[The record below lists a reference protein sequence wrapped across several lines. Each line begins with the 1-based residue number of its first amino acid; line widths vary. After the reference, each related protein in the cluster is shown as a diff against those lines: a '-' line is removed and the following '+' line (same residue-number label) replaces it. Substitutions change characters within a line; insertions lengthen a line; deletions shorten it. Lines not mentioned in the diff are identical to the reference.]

1 MKKFLHDTH
10 GSSSL
15 WAAFFCLILCTFSI
29 LIYTGAT
36 IYTKYHIA
44 QTELERAATVSVDGT
59 LENPAIRDLITDVSS
74 SKVMQAVENNL
85 MKVGYRKTKSG
96 EWRKVVNGKWICS
109 FQDLNLSVTGDQLY
123 VSANLSLPLPWHIDA
138 AVISLPITFQS
149 KVLFLN

>member
-1 MKKFLHDTH
+1 MKKFWQDTR

-44 QTELERAATVSVDGT
+44 QTELERAATVSVDET

-74 SKVMQAVENNL
+74 SKVIKAVENNL
-85 MKVGYRKTKSG
+85 MQVGYQKAKSG
-96 EWRKVVNGKWICS
+96 EWRKEVNGKWICS

-123 VSANLSLPLPWHIDA
+123 VSANLSLPLPWHIDE
-138 AVISLPITFQS
+138 AVVSLPITFQT

>member
-1 MKKFLHDTH
+1 MKTFWHDTR

-44 QTELERAATVSVDGT
+44 QTELERTATVSVDEN
-59 LENPAIRDLITDVSS
+59 LENPAIRDLVTDVSA
-74 SKVMQAVENNL
+74 SKTIQAVENNL
-85 MKVGYRKTKSG
+85 MQVGYQKTKSG
-96 EWRKVVNGKWICS
+96 EWRKEVNGKWICS
-109 FQDLNLSVTGDQLY
+109 FEDLNISVTDDYLY
-123 VSANLSLPLPWHIDA
+123 ISARLSLPLPWHIDT
-138 AVISLPITFQS
+138 AVIYIPITFQS

>member
-1 MKKFLHDTH
+1 MKKFWHDTR

-29 LIYTGAT
+29 LIYIGAT

-44 QTELERAATVSVDGT
+44 QTELERAATVSVDET
-59 LENPAIRDLITDVSS
+59 LENPAIRDLITDVST
-74 SKVMQAVENNL
+74 SKLIQAVENNL
-85 MKVGYRKTKSG
+85 IQVGYHKAKSG
-96 EWRKVVNGKWICS
+96 EWRKEINGKWICS
-109 FQDLNLSVTGDQLY
+109 FQDLNLSVTGDHLY

-138 AVISLPITFQS
+138 AVISLPITFQN